1 MKNISYHY
9 NNDRIISYP
18 CVRALLML
26 FNIAF
31 WVSGLS
37 LIWIGIWM
45 QTDFQKYLQINAAY
59 SDQAPYVLLIMGAII
74 VFVSS
79 LACSCIVKVQ
89 SSMLVVY
96 GGFLITILFSL
107 ISLSIYVYTYK
118 DELLVGVSS
127 GICNQI
133 AQYDHQPSTNSPN
146 IMDFIQRNLQCCGN
160 ESFLDWPENS
170 VPASC
175 FRSQRALD
183 HKTPTDANNVYEIGC
198 LYKVRNLI
206 NTHFTTVGVTTS
218 AIGLFPLFGSV
229 LSIGLSMMY
238 NKGGYEIII

>member
-1 MKNISYHY
+1 MNYY
-9 NNDRIISYP
+9 NNDRYVSYP

-31 WVSGLS
+31 WISGLS

-45 QTDFQKYLQINAAY
+45 QTDFQNYLQINSAY
-59 SDQAPYVLLIMGAII
+59 SDQAPYVLLIIGAVI

-96 GGFLITILFSL
+96 GGFLITMLFSL
-107 ISLSIYVYTYK
+107 ISLSVYVYTYK
-118 DELLVGVSS
+118 DELLDGVSS
-127 GICNQI
+127 GISNQI
-133 AQYDHQPSTNSPN
+133 ENYDHQHPGNSAN

-160 ESFLDWPENS
+160 ESFLDWPQNS
-170 VPASC
+170 IPSSC
-175 FRSQRALD
+175 FRSQRMSV
-183 HKTPTDANNVYEIGC
+183 HKTTTDANNVYEIGC
-198 LYKVRNLI
+198 QYKLRSLI
-206 NTHFTTVGVTTS
+206 NNNFTTVGVATS
-218 AIGLFPLFGSV
+218 AIALFPLFGSI
-229 LSIGLSMMY
+229 LSLGLSMMY